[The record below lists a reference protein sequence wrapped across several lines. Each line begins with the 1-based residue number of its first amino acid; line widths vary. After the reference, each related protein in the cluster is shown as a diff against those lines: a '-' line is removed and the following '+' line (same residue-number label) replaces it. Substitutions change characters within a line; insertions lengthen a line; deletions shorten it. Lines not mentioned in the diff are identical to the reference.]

1 MVFLKLLENL
11 RNKTSNLLNSQN
23 FDPVKFSVESAK
35 PGFGDITC
43 NVSFLLSKQL
53 KKSPQEISTKLSKLY
68 QFDDLP
74 QIKNVQA
81 HQSGYLNFEIDY
93 TKFNDD
99 VIPISVQSD
108 YGAIDIGK
116 SEKIVVEH
124 TSVNPN
130 KALHI
135 GHVRNIIL
143 GDVISK
149 ILKKGNYNIKVL
161 NYVDDSG
168 LQVADL
174 IVGFTEL
181 GFSQEPPRNKKF
193 DHYCGDTVYV
203 KTTEKYET
211 DKQLEEKRYH
221 VLKQIEDSSS
231 TISKMAQTIT
241 RKVLDEQLKTVW
253 NLGVFYDCLNFE
265 SQIIHSK
272 LWDKIFE
279 KLKSENQ
286 IKYEETGDNAGCWV
300 IPAEG
305 EDDKIL
311 VRSNGVATY
320 IAKDIPYAAWK
331 LGLVDDPFSYKI
343 HSTQKNTQTLYE
355 TTLDEISDHDDDKL
369 NFSGNKVITVID
381 NRQIRLQKIV
391 SGLMAKFKEE
401 GAYTHLG
408 YESVTL
414 SADAVSSLGK
424 SVQTISESGSKSMKG
439 YSIVND
445 KNTQMS
451 GRKGLYVNADT
462 VLETLTKRV
471 YDESKSRNENL
482 SEPELEKIA
491 NTVAVGT
498 IRYEMIKPDLD
509 KIITFDLKN
518 SLRLEGDTCSY
529 IQYSYARASRILEKT
544 DVQPNFDSGF
554 GLLSSQ
560 HETNLIKKIAMFDV
574 AVNDSVKNFSPKVI
588 AKYSYDLA
596 VTFSSFY
603 EHVKVLASENP
614 ELLNSRLCLVISFQ
628 KTLKSA
634 LGLLGIDAPER
645 M

>member
-1 MVFLKLLENL
+1 MVFLELLENI
-11 RNKTSNLLNSQN
+11 RKKTDKILDSQN
-23 FDPVKFSVESAK
+23 LEPVSFSVESAK

-53 KKSPQEISTKLSKLY
+53 KKSPQDISRELSSLY
-68 QFDDLP
+68 NFDDLST
-74 QIKNVQA
+74 IKNVES
-81 HQSGYLNFEIDY
+81 HPSGYLNFNIDY
-93 TKFNDD
+93 EKFNEI
-99 VIPISVQSD
+99 VISSSLEDD
-108 YGAIDIGK
+108 YGSLDIGNN
-116 SEKIVVEH
+116 EKVVVEH

-130 KALHI
+130 KALHV
-135 GHVRNIIL
+135 GHIRNVIL
-143 GDVISK
+143 GDIISR
-149 ILKKGNYNIKVL
+149 ILRKGNFDVNVL

-168 LQVADL
+168 LQVADI

-181 GFSQEPPRNKKF
+181 DFSQEPPNNEKF

-211 DKQLEEKRYH
+211 DKKLEEKRH
-221 VLKQIEDSSS
+221 EILKQIEDNSSE
-231 TISKMAQTIT
+231 ISKMAQTIT
-241 RKVLDEQLKTVW
+241 RRVLDEQLKTVW

-272 LWDKIFE
+272 LWEKIFE
-279 KLKSENQ
+279 KLKSDNQ
-286 IKYEETGDNAGCWV
+286 IKYEESGDNAGCWV

-343 HSTQKNTQTLYE
+343 HSTQKNSQTLYE
-355 TTLDEISDHDDDKL
+355 TTLDEICDHEDDKL
-369 NFSGNKVITVID
+369 NLSGNKVITVID

-414 SADAVSSLGK
+414 SADTVKSLGL
-424 SVQTISESGSKSMKG
+424 STEGESA
-439 YSIVND
+439 
-445 KNTQMS
+445 QMS

-462 VLETLTKRV
+462 VLENLTKRV
-471 YDESKSRNENL
+471 YDESKSRNDDL
-482 SEPELEKIA
+482 SDAELEKIA
-491 NTVAVGT
+491 KTVAVGT

-529 IQYSYARASRILEKT
+529 IQYSYARASRILEKAQT
-544 DVQPNFDSGF
+544 KPNFDSGSE
-554 GLLSSQ
+554 LLSSE
-560 HETNLIKKIAMFDV
+560 HEKNLIKKIAMFDV
-574 AVNDSVKNFSPKVI
+574 QINDSVKNLSPKVI

-596 VTFSSFY
+596 VAFSSFY
-603 EHVKVLASENP
+603 EHVKVLKSETP
-614 ELLNSRLCLVISFQ
+614 EILNARLYLVISFQ
-628 KTLKSA
+628 KTLKSS
-634 LGLLGIDAPER
+634 LHLLGIDAPEK

>member
-1 MVFLKLLENL
+1 MVFLELLENI
-11 RNKTSNLLNSQN
+11 RKETSKILDSQN
-23 FDPVKFSVESAK
+23 YEPVSFSVESAK

-53 KKSPQEISTKLSKLY
+53 KKSPQEISNEISKLY
-68 QFDDLP
+68 TFENIP
-74 QIKNVQA
+74 QIKNVES
-81 HQSGYLNFEIDY
+81 HPSGYLNFNIDY
-93 TKFNDD
+93 TQFSNL
-99 VIPISVQSD
+99 VIKSSLQEN
-108 YGAIDIGK
+108 YGSLDIGHN
-116 SEKIVVEH
+116 EKIVVEH

-130 KALHI
+130 KALHV
-135 GHVRNIIL
+135 GHIRNVIL
-143 GDVISK
+143 GDIVSK
-149 ILKKGNYNIKVL
+149 ILRKGNFDVKVL

-168 LQVADL
+168 LQVADI

-181 GFSQEPPRNKKF
+181 GFSQEPSGNEKF

-211 DKQLEEKRYH
+211 DKKLEEKRH
-221 VLKQIEDSSS
+221 EILKQIEDSSS
-231 TISKMAQTIT
+231 DISKMAQTIT
-241 RKVLDEQLKTVW
+241 RKVLNEQLKTVW

-272 LWDKIFE
+272 LWEKIFE

-286 IKYEETGDNAGCWV
+286 IKYEEAGDNAGCWV

-331 LGLVDDPFSYKI
+331 LGLVEDPFSYKI
-343 HSTQKNTQTLYE
+343 HSTQKNDQTLYE
-355 TTLDEISDHDDDKL
+355 TTLDEIPDHDDNKL
-369 NFSGNKVITVID
+369 NLSGNKVITVID

-414 SADAVSSLGK
+414 SADTVKSLGL
-424 SVQTISESGSKSMKG
+424 SVDGESA
-439 YSIVND
+439 
-445 KNTQMS
+445 QMS

-482 SEPELEKIA
+482 SESELQNIA
-491 NTVAVGT
+491 NIVAVGT

-544 DVQPNFDSGF
+544 ETKPNFDSGF
-554 GLLSSQ
+554 ELLSS
-560 HETNLIKKIAMFDV
+560 EYEKNLIKKIAMFDV
-574 AVNDSVKNFSPKVI
+574 QVNDSVNNFSPKVI
-588 AKYSYDLA
+588 AKYSYELA

-603 EHVKVLASENP
+603 EHVKVLKSETP
-614 ELLNSRLCLVISFQ
+614 ELLNARLCLVVSFQ
-628 KTLKSA
+628 KTLKSS
-634 LGLLGIDAPER
+634 LGLLGIEAPER

>member
-1 MVFLKLLENL
+1 MVFLELLENI
-11 RNKTSNLLNSQN
+11 RKKTAKILDSQN
-23 FDPVKFSVESAK
+23 LEPVSFSVESAK

-53 KKSPQEISTKLSKLY
+53 KKSPQDISRELSDLY
-68 QFDDLP
+68 NFDDLP
-74 QIKNVQA
+74 EIKNVES
-81 HQSGYLNFEIDY
+81 HPSGYLNFSIDY
-93 TKFNDD
+93 EKFNEI
-99 VIPISVQSD
+99 VISSSLEEN
-108 YGAIDIGK
+108 YGSLDIGNN
-116 SEKIVVEH
+116 EKVVVEH

-130 KALHI
+130 KALHV
-135 GHVRNIIL
+135 GHIRNVIL
-143 GDVISK
+143 GDIVSR
-149 ILKKGNYNIKVL
+149 ILRKGNFDVNVL

-168 LQVADL
+168 LQVADI

-181 GFSQEPPRNKKF
+181 GFSQEPPNNEKF

-211 DKQLEEKRYH
+211 DKQLEEKRH
-221 VLKQIEDSSS
+221 EILKQIEDSSS

-343 HSTQKNTQTLYE
+343 HSTQKNSQTLYE

-369 NFSGNKVITVID
+369 NLSGNKVITVID

-414 SADAVSSLGK
+414 SADTVKSLGL
-424 SVQTISESGSKSMKG
+424 SVDGESA
-439 YSIVND
+439 
-445 KNTQMS
+445 QMS

-482 SEPELEKIA
+482 SESELENIA
-491 NTVAVGT
+491 NIVAVGT

-544 DVQPNFDSGF
+544 ETKPNFDSGF
-554 GLLSSQ
+554 ELLSS
-560 HETNLIKKIAMFDV
+560 EYEKNLIKKIAMFDV
-574 AVNDSVKNFSPKVI
+574 QVNDSVNNFSPKVI

-603 EHVKVLASENP
+603 EHVKVLKSETP
-614 ELLNSRLCLVISFQ
+614 ELLNARLCLVVSFQ
-628 KTLKSA
+628 KTLKSS

>member
-1 MVFLKLLENL
+1 MVFLNLLENI
-11 RNKTSNLLNSQN
+11 RSKTADILKSQN
-23 FDPVKFSVESAK
+23 YTPIQFSVESAK

-53 KKSPQEISTKLSKLY
+53 KKSPQEISIELSKLY
-68 QFDDLP
+68 KFDDLP
-74 QIKNVQA
+74 QIKNVTP
-81 HQSGYLNFEIDY
+81 HPSGYLNFEIDY
-93 TKFNDD
+93 TKFNNI
-99 VIPISVQSD
+99 VLSSSIKEN
-108 YGAIDIGK
+108 YGSLDLGHN
-116 SEKIVVEH
+116 EKIVVEH

-130 KALHI
+130 KALHV
-135 GHVRNIIL
+135 GHIRNVIL
-143 GDVISK
+143 GDIISK
-149 ILKKGNYNIKVL
+149 ILKKGNFDVKVL

-168 LQVADL
+168 LQVADI
-174 IVGFTEL
+174 IVGFKYS
-181 GFSQEPPRNKKF
+181 GFSQEPPNNEKF

-203 KTTEKYET
+203 KTTEKYEA
-211 DKQLEEKRYH
+211 DKQLEEKRH
-221 VLKQIEDSSS
+221 EILKQIEDNSSD
-231 TISKMAQTIT
+231 ISKMAKTIT
-241 RKVLDEQLKTVW
+241 RRVLDEQLKTVW

-272 LWDKIFE
+272 LWETIFE
-279 KLKSENQ
+279 KLKSDNQ
-286 IKYEETGDNAGCWV
+286 IKFEESGDNAGCWI

-331 LGLVDDPFSYKI
+331 LGLVNDPFSYKVFT
-343 HSTQKNTQTLYE
+343 TQKNSQTLYE
-355 TTLDEISDHDDDKL
+355 TTLDVVDDNVDKQD
-369 NFSGNKVITVID
+369 FSGNKVITVID

-391 SGLMAKFKEE
+391 SSLMAKFKEDD
-401 GAYTHLG
+401 AYTHLG

-414 SADAVSSLGK
+414 SADTVKSLGL
-424 SVQTISESGSKSMKG
+424 SVDGDSA
-439 YSIVND
+439 
-445 KNTQMS
+445 QMS

-471 YDESKSRNENL
+471 YNESKSRNDDL
-482 SEPELEKIA
+482 SDDALEQIA
-491 NTVAVGT
+491 KTVAVGT

-544 DVQPNFDSGF
+544 QTTPNFDSGSE
-554 GLLSSQ
+554 LLISDF
-560 HETNLIKKIAMFDV
+560 EKNLIKKIAMFDV
-574 AVNDSVKNFSPKVI
+574 RVNDSVKNLSPKVI

-596 VTFSSFY
+596 VAFSSFY
-603 EHVKVLASENP
+603 EHVKVLASETP
-614 ELLNSRLCLVISFQ
+614 ELLNARLCLVVSFQ
-628 KTLKSA
+628 KTLMLS

>member
-1 MVFLKLLENL
+1 MVFLELLENI
-11 RNKTSNLLNSQN
+11 RKKTAEILDSQN
-23 FDPVKFSVESAK
+23 LTSVPFSVEAAK
-35 PGFGDITC
+35 SGFGDITC

-53 KKSPQEISTKLSKLY
+53 KKSPQDISKDLSKLY
-68 QFDDLP
+68 KFDDLP
-74 QIKNVQA
+74 EIKNVES
-81 HQSGYLNFEIDY
+81 HPSGYLNFNIDY
-93 TKFNDD
+93 AKFNGG
-99 VIPISVQSD
+99 VISKSLKEN
-108 YGAIDIGK
+108 YGFLNLGNN
-116 SEKIVVEH
+116 EKIVVEH

-130 KALHI
+130 KALHV
-135 GHVRNIIL
+135 GHVRNVIL
-143 GDVISK
+143 GDIISK
-149 ILKKGNYNIKVL
+149 ILRKGNFDVNVL

-168 LQVADL
+168 LQVADI

-181 GFSQEPPRNKKF
+181 GFSQEPPNNEKF

-211 DKQLEEKRYH
+211 DKKLEEKRH
-221 VLKQIEDSSS
+221 EILKQIEDNTSD
-231 TISKMAQTIT
+231 ISKMAQSIT
-241 RKVLDEQLKTVW
+241 RKVLNEQLKTVW
-253 NLGVFYDCLNFE
+253 NLGVFYDCLNYE

-272 LWDKIFE
+272 LWEKIFE
-279 KLKSENQ
+279 KLKSDNQ
-286 IKYEETGDNAGCWV
+286 IKYEESGDNAGCWV
-300 IPAEG
+300 IPADG

-343 HSTQKNTQTLYE
+343 HSTQKNSQTLYE
-355 TTLDEISDHDDDKL
+355 TTLDDITDENQL
-369 NFSGNKVITVID
+369 NLSGKKVITVID

-391 SGLMAKFKEE
+391 SSLMAKFKEE

-414 SADAVSSLGK
+414 SADTVKSLGLT
-424 SVQTISESGSKSMKG
+424 VDGESA
-439 YSIVND
+439 
-445 KNTQMS
+445 QMS

-471 YDESKSRNENL
+471 YDESKSRNDDL
-482 SEPELEKIA
+482 SESELQKIA

-544 DVQPNFDSGF
+544 ESKPNFDSEF
-554 GLLSSQ
+554 EVLSS
-560 HETNLIKKIAMFDV
+560 EYEKNLIKKIAMFDV
-574 AVNDSVKNFSPKVI
+574 QINDSVNNLSPKVI

-603 EHVKVLASENP
+603 EHVKVLKSETS
-614 ELLNSRLCLVISFQ
+614 ELLNARLCLVVSFQ
-628 KTLKSA
+628 KTLKSS
-634 LGLLGIDAPER
+634 LGLLGIDAPEK

>member
-1 MVFLKLLENL
+1 MVFLELLENI
-11 RNKTSNLLNSQN
+11 RKETSKILDSQN
-23 FDPVKFSVESAK
+23 YEPVSFSVESAK

-53 KKSPQEISTKLSKLY
+53 KKSPQEISNEISKLY
-68 QFDDLP
+68 TFDNIP
-74 QIKNVQA
+74 QIKNVES
-81 HQSGYLNFEIDY
+81 HPSGDLNFNIDY
-93 TKFNDD
+93 TQFSNL
-99 VIPISVQSD
+99 VISSSLQEN
-108 YGAIDIGK
+108 YGSLDIGHN
-116 SEKIVVEH
+116 EKIVVEH

-130 KALHI
+130 KALHV
-135 GHVRNIIL
+135 GHIRNVIL
-143 GDVISK
+143 GDIVSK
-149 ILKKGNYNIKVL
+149 ILRKGNFDVKVL

-168 LQVADL
+168 LQVADI

-181 GFSQEPPRNKKF
+181 GFSQEPPGNEKF

-211 DKQLEEKRYH
+211 DKKLEEKRH
-221 VLKQIEDSSS
+221 EILKQIEDSSS
-231 TISKMAQTIT
+231 DISKMAQTIT
-241 RKVLDEQLKTVW
+241 RKVLNEQLKTVW

-272 LWDKIFE
+272 LWEKIFE

-286 IKYEETGDNAGCWV
+286 IKYEEAGDNAGCWV

-331 LGLVDDPFSYKI
+331 LGLVEDPFSYKI
-343 HSTQKNTQTLYE
+343 NSTQKNDQTLYE
-355 TTLDEISDHDDDKL
+355 TTLDEIPDHDDNKL
-369 NFSGNKVITVID
+369 NLSGNKVITVID

-414 SADAVSSLGK
+414 SADTVKSLGL
-424 SVQTISESGSKSMKG
+424 SVDGESA
-439 YSIVND
+439 
-445 KNTQMS
+445 QMS

-482 SEPELEKIA
+482 SESELQNIA
-491 NTVAVGT
+491 NIVAVGT

-544 DVQPNFDSGF
+544 ETKPNFDSGF
-554 GLLSSQ
+554 ELLSS
-560 HETNLIKKIAMFDV
+560 EYEKNLIKKIAMFDV
-574 AVNDSVKNFSPKVI
+574 QVNDSVNNFSPKVI
-588 AKYSYDLA
+588 AKYSYELA

-603 EHVKVLASENP
+603 EHVKVLKSETP
-614 ELLNSRLCLVISFQ
+614 ELLNARLCLVVSFQ
-628 KTLKSA
+628 KTLKSS

>member
-1 MVFLKLLENL
+1 MVFLELLENI
-11 RNKTSNLLNSQN
+11 RKETSKILDSQN
-23 FDPVKFSVESAK
+23 YEPVSFSVESAK

-53 KKSPQEISTKLSKLY
+53 KKSPQEISNEISKLY
-68 QFDDLP
+68 TFDNMP
-74 QIKNVQA
+74 QIKNVES
-81 HQSGYLNFEIDY
+81 HPSGYLNFNIDY
-93 TKFNDD
+93 TQFSNL
-99 VIPISVQSD
+99 VIKSSLQEN
-108 YGAIDIGK
+108 YGSLDIGHN
-116 SEKIVVEH
+116 EKIVVEH

-130 KALHI
+130 KALHV
-135 GHVRNIIL
+135 GHIRNVIL
-143 GDVISK
+143 GDIVSK
-149 ILKKGNYNIKVL
+149 ILRKGNFDVKVL

-168 LQVADL
+168 LQVADI

-181 GFSQEPPRNKKF
+181 GFSQEPSGNEKF

-211 DKQLEEKRYH
+211 DKKLEEKRH
-221 VLKQIEDSSS
+221 EILKQIEDSSS
-231 TISKMAQTIT
+231 EISKMAQTIT
-241 RKVLDEQLKTVW
+241 RKVLNEQLKTVW

-272 LWDKIFE
+272 LWEKIFE

-286 IKYEETGDNAGCWV
+286 IKYEEAGDNAGCWV

-331 LGLVDDPFSYKI
+331 LGLVEDPFSYKI
-343 HSTQKNTQTLYE
+343 HSTQKNDQTLYE
-355 TTLDEISDHDDDKL
+355 TTLDEIPDHDDNKL
-369 NFSGNKVITVID
+369 NLSGNKVITVID

-414 SADAVSSLGK
+414 SADTVKSLGL
-424 SVQTISESGSKSMKG
+424 SVDGESA
-439 YSIVND
+439 
-445 KNTQMS
+445 QMS

-482 SEPELEKIA
+482 SESELQNIA
-491 NTVAVGT
+491 NIVAVGT

-544 DVQPNFDSGF
+544 ETKPNFDSGF
-554 GLLSSQ
+554 ELLSS
-560 HETNLIKKIAMFDV
+560 EYEKNLIKKIAMFDV
-574 AVNDSVKNFSPKVI
+574 QVNDSVNNFSPKVI
-588 AKYSYDLA
+588 AKYSYELA

-603 EHVKVLASENP
+603 EHVKVLKSETP
-614 ELLNSRLCLVISFQ
+614 ELLNARLCLVVSFQ
-628 KTLKSA
+628 KTLKSS

>member
-1 MVFLKLLENL
+1 MVFLELLENI
-11 RNKTSNLLNSQN
+11 RKETSKILDSQN
-23 FDPVKFSVESAK
+23 YEPVSFSVESAK

-53 KKSPQEISTKLSKLY
+53 KKSPQEISNEISKLY
-68 QFDDLP
+68 TFENIP
-74 QIKNVQA
+74 QIKNVES
-81 HQSGYLNFEIDY
+81 HPSGYLNFNIDY
-93 TKFNDD
+93 TQFSNL
-99 VIPISVQSD
+99 VIKSSLQEN
-108 YGAIDIGK
+108 YGSLDIGHN
-116 SEKIVVEH
+116 EKIVVEH

-130 KALHI
+130 KALHV
-135 GHVRNIIL
+135 GHIRNVIL
-143 GDVISK
+143 GDIVSK
-149 ILKKGNYNIKVL
+149 ILRKGNFDVKVL

-168 LQVADL
+168 LQVADI

-181 GFSQEPPRNKKF
+181 GFSQEPPGNEKF

-211 DKQLEEKRYH
+211 DKKLEEKRH
-221 VLKQIEDSSS
+221 EILKQIEDSSS
-231 TISKMAQTIT
+231 DISKMAQTIT
-241 RKVLDEQLKTVW
+241 RKVLNEQLKTVW

-272 LWDKIFE
+272 LWEKIFE

-286 IKYEETGDNAGCWV
+286 IKYEEAGDNAGCWV

-331 LGLVDDPFSYKI
+331 LGLVEDPFSYKI
-343 HSTQKNTQTLYE
+343 HSTQKNDQTLYE
-355 TTLDEISDHDDDKL
+355 TTLDEIPDHDDNKL
-369 NFSGNKVITVID
+369 NLSGNKVITVID

-414 SADAVSSLGK
+414 SADTVKSLGL
-424 SVQTISESGSKSMKG
+424 SVDGESA
-439 YSIVND
+439 
-445 KNTQMS
+445 QMS

-482 SEPELEKIA
+482 SESELQNIA
-491 NTVAVGT
+491 NIVAVGT

-544 DVQPNFDSGF
+544 ETKPNFDSGF
-554 GLLSSQ
+554 ELLSS
-560 HETNLIKKIAMFDV
+560 EYEKNLIKKIAMYDV
-574 AVNDSVKNFSPKVI
+574 QVNDSVNNFSPKVI
-588 AKYSYDLA
+588 AKYSYELA

-603 EHVKVLASENP
+603 EHVKVLKSETP
-614 ELLNSRLCLVISFQ
+614 ELLNARLCLVVSFQ
-628 KTLKSA
+628 KTLKSS

>member
-1 MVFLKLLENL
+1 MVFLKLLENI
-11 RNKTSNLLNSQN
+11 RSKTTEILDTKNYE
-23 FDPVKFSVESAK
+23 PVQFSVESAK

-43 NVSFLLSKQL
+43 NVPFLLSKQL
-53 KKSPQEISTKLSKLY
+53 KKSPQEISNELSQMY
-68 QFDDLP
+68 NFDDMP
-74 QIKNVQA
+74 QIKNVEP
-81 HQSGYLNFEIDY
+81 HPSGYLNFSIDY
-93 TKFNDD
+93 TKFNNL
-99 VIPISVQSD
+99 VISLSLQEN
-108 YGAIDIGK
+108 YGKLEFGNN
-116 SEKIVVEH
+116 EKIVVEH

-130 KALHI
+130 KALHV
-135 GHVRNIIL
+135 GHIRNIIL
-143 GDVISK
+143 GDVVSK
-149 ILKKGNYNIKVL
+149 ILKKANYDVKIL

-168 LQVADL
+168 LQVAD
-174 IVGFTEL
+174 IIIGFTEL
-181 GFSQEPPRNKKF
+181 GFSQESPDNEKF

-203 KTTEKYET
+203 KTTEKYES
-211 DKQLEEKRYH
+211 DKELEGKRH
-221 VLKQIEDSSS
+221 EILKQIEDRSSEV
-231 TISKMAQTIT
+231 SKIAQTIT
-241 RKVLDEQLKTVW
+241 RKVLNEQLKTVW

-272 LWDKIFE
+272 LWETIFE
-279 KLKSENQ
+279 KLKSDNQ
-286 IKYEETGDNAGCWV
+286 IKYEDEGDNAGCWV
-300 IPAEG
+300 IPADG

-331 LGLVDDPFSYKI
+331 LGLVDDPFYYKI
-343 HSTQKNTQTLYE
+343 HSTQKNSQILYE
-355 TTLDEISDHDDDKL
+355 TTLDGNDKL
-369 NFSGNKVITVID
+369 NFSGSKVITVID

-414 SADAVSSLGK
+414 SADTVKSLGL
-424 SVQTISESGSKSMKG
+424 SVDGES
-439 YSIVND
+439 
-445 KNTQMS
+445 TQMS

-482 SEPELEKIA
+482 SESELQNIA

-544 DVQPNFDSGF
+544 QTKPNFNSGF
-554 GLLSSQ
+554 ELLSSE
-560 HETNLIKKIAMFDV
+560 HEKNLIKKISMFDV
-574 AVNDSVKNFSPKVI
+574 HVNDSVNNLSPKVI
-588 AKYSYDLA
+588 AKYSYELA

-603 EHVKVLASENP
+603 EHVKVLASETP
-614 ELLNSRLCLVISFQ
+614 ELLNARLCLVVSFQ
-628 KTLKSA
+628 KTLKTS
-634 LGLLGIDAPER
+634 LDLLGIDAPER

>member
-1 MVFLKLLENL
+1 MVFLKLLENI
-11 RNKTSNLLNSQN
+11 RSKTTEILDTKNYE
-23 FDPVKFSVESAK
+23 PVQFSVESAK

-43 NVSFLLSKQL
+43 NVPFLLSKQL
-53 KKSPQEISTKLSKLY
+53 KKSPQEISNELSQMY
-68 QFDDLP
+68 NFDDMP
-74 QIKNVQA
+74 QIKNVEP
-81 HQSGYLNFEIDY
+81 HPSGYLNFSIDY
-93 TKFNDD
+93 TKFNNL
-99 VIPISVQSD
+99 VISLSLQEN
-108 YGAIDIGK
+108 YGKLEFGNN
-116 SEKIVVEH
+116 EKIVVEH

-130 KALHI
+130 KALHV
-135 GHVRNIIL
+135 GHIRNIIL
-143 GDVISK
+143 GDVVSK
-149 ILKKGNYNIKVL
+149 ILKKANYDVKVL

-168 LQVADL
+168 LQVADI

-181 GFSQEPPRNKKF
+181 GFSQESPDNEKF

-203 KTTEKYET
+203 KTTEKYES
-211 DKQLEEKRYH
+211 DNELEGKRH
-221 VLKQIEDSSS
+221 EILKQIEDRSSEV
-231 TISKMAQTIT
+231 SKIAQTIT
-241 RKVLDEQLKTVW
+241 RKVLNEQLKTVW

-272 LWDKIFE
+272 LWETIFE
-279 KLKSENQ
+279 KLKSDNQ
-286 IKYEETGDNAGCWV
+286 IKYEDEGDNAGCWV
-300 IPAEG
+300 IPADG

-331 LGLVDDPFSYKI
+331 LGLVDDPFYYKI
-343 HSTQKNTQTLYE
+343 HSTQKNSQTLYE
-355 TTLDEISDHDDDKL
+355 TSLDGDNKL
-369 NFSGNKVITVID
+369 NFSGSKVITVID

-414 SADAVSSLGK
+414 SADTVKSLGL
-424 SVQTISESGSKSMKG
+424 SVDGESA
-439 YSIVND
+439 
-445 KNTQMS
+445 QMS

-471 YDESKSRNENL
+471 YDESKSRNETL
-482 SEPELEKIA
+482 SESELQNIA
-491 NTVAVGT
+491 NIVAVGT

-544 DVQPNFDSGF
+544 DAKPNFDLGF
-554 GLLSSQ
+554 ELLSSEY
-560 HETNLIKKIAMFDV
+560 ETNLIKKIAMFDV
-574 AVNDSVKNFSPKVI
+574 QVNDAVNNLSPKVI

-603 EHVKVLASENP
+603 EHVKVLTSETP
-614 ELLNSRLCLVISFQ
+614 ELLNARLCLVVSFQ
-628 KTLKSA
+628 KTLKAS
-634 LGLLGIDAPER
+634 LCLLGIDAPER

>member
-1 MVFLKLLENL
+1 MVFLELLENI
-11 RNKTSNLLNSQN
+11 RKETSKILDSQN
-23 FDPVKFSVESAK
+23 YEPVSFSVESAK

-53 KKSPQEISTKLSKLY
+53 KKSPQEISNEISKLY
-68 QFDDLP
+68 TFENIP
-74 QIKNVQA
+74 QIKNVES
-81 HQSGYLNFEIDY
+81 HPSGYLNFNIDY
-93 TKFNDD
+93 TQFSNL
-99 VIPISVQSD
+99 VISSSLQEN
-108 YGAIDIGK
+108 YGSLDIGHN
-116 SEKIVVEH
+116 EKIVVEH

-130 KALHI
+130 KALHV
-135 GHVRNIIL
+135 GHIRNVIL
-143 GDVISK
+143 GDIVSK
-149 ILKKGNYNIKVL
+149 ILRKGNFDVKVL

-168 LQVADL
+168 LQVADI

-181 GFSQEPPRNKKF
+181 GFSQEPPKNEKF

-211 DKQLEEKRYH
+211 DKKLEEKRH
-221 VLKQIEDSSS
+221 EILKQIEDSSS
-231 TISKMAQTIT
+231 DISKMAQTIT
-241 RKVLDEQLKTVW
+241 RKVLNEQLKTVW

-272 LWDKIFE
+272 LWEKIFE

-286 IKYEETGDNAGCWV
+286 IKYEEAGDNAGCWV

-331 LGLVDDPFSYKI
+331 LGLVEDPFSYKI
-343 HSTQKNTQTLYE
+343 HSTQKNDQTLYE
-355 TTLDEISDHDDDKL
+355 TTLDEIPDHDDNKL
-369 NFSGNKVITVID
+369 NLSGNKVITVID

-414 SADAVSSLGK
+414 SADTVKSLGL
-424 SVQTISESGSKSMKG
+424 SVDGESA
-439 YSIVND
+439 
-445 KNTQMS
+445 QMS

-482 SEPELEKIA
+482 SKSELQNIA
-491 NTVAVGT
+491 NIVAVGT

-544 DVQPNFDSGF
+544 ETKPNFDSGF
-554 GLLSSQ
+554 ELLSS
-560 HETNLIKKIAMFDV
+560 EYEKNLIKKIAMFDV
-574 AVNDSVKNFSPKVI
+574 QVNDSVNNFSPKVI
-588 AKYSYDLA
+588 AKYSYELA

-603 EHVKVLASENP
+603 EHVKVLKSETP
-614 ELLNSRLCLVISFQ
+614 ELLNARLCLVVSFQ
-628 KTLKSA
+628 KTLKSS

>member
-1 MVFLKLLENL
+1 MVFLELLENI
-11 RNKTSNLLNSQN
+11 RKKTTEILDSQN
-23 FDPVKFSVESAK
+23 FTPVSFAVEAAK

-53 KKSPQEISTKLSKLY
+53 KKSPQDISTELSKLY
-68 QFDDLP
+68 KFDDLP
-74 QIKNVQA
+74 EIKNVTP
-81 HQSGYLNFEIDY
+81 HPSGYLNFSIDY
-93 TKFNDD
+93 EKFNNI
-99 VIPISVQSD
+99 VIPSSLEEN
-108 YGAIDIGK
+108 YGSLNLGNN
-116 SEKIVVEH
+116 EKIVVEH

-130 KALHI
+130 KALHV
-135 GHVRNIIL
+135 GHIRNVIL
-143 GDVISK
+143 GDIISK
-149 ILKKGNYNIKVL
+149 ILRKGNFDVKVL

-168 LQVADL
+168 LQVADI

-181 GFSQEPPRNKKF
+181 GFSQEPPNNEKF

-211 DKQLEEKRYH
+211 DKKLEEKRH
-221 VLKQIEDSSS
+221 EILKQIEDGSSQV
-231 TISKMAQTIT
+231 SKMAQSIT

-272 LWDKIFE
+272 LWEKIFE
-279 KLKSENQ
+279 KLKSDNQ
-286 IKYEETGDNAGCWV
+286 IKFEASGDNAGCWV

-343 HSTQKNTQTLYE
+343 HSTQKNSQTLYE
-355 TTLDEISDHDDDKL
+355 TTLDEICDHDDDKICL
-369 NFSGNKVITVID
+369 SGNKVITVID

-414 SADAVSSLGK
+414 SADTVKSLGL
-424 SVQTISESGSKSMKG
+424 SVDGESA
-439 YSIVND
+439 
-445 KNTQMS
+445 QMS

-471 YDESKSRNENL
+471 YDESKSRNEDL
-482 SEPELEKIA
+482 SESELEKIA
-491 NTVAVGT
+491 NIVAVGT

-529 IQYSYARASRILEKT
+529 IQYSYARASRILEKM
-544 DVQPNFDSGF
+544 DAKPNFDTGF
-554 GLLSSQ
+554 EILSS
-560 HETNLIKKIAMFDV
+560 EYEKNLIKKIAMFDV
-574 AVNDSVKNFSPKVI
+574 QINDSVNNLSPKVI

-603 EHVKVLASENP
+603 EHVKVLKSETS
-614 ELLNSRLCLVISFQ
+614 ELLNARLCLVISFQ
-628 KTLKSA
+628 KTLKSS

>member
-1 MVFLKLLENL
+1 MVFLELLENI
-11 RNKTSNLLNSQN
+11 RKKTIEILDSQN
-23 FDPVKFSVESAK
+23 YTHVTFAVEAAK

-53 KKSPQEISTKLSKLY
+53 KKSPQEISNKLSKLY
-68 QFDDLP
+68 NFDDLP
-74 QIKNVQA
+74 EIKIVES
-81 HQSGYLNFEIDY
+81 HPSGYLNFSIDY
-93 TKFNDD
+93 AKFNHI
-99 VIPISVQSD
+99 VISSSLEENH
-108 YGAIDIGK
+108 GSLNLGNN
-116 SEKIVVEH
+116 EKIVVEH

-130 KALHI
+130 KALHV
-135 GHVRNIIL
+135 GHIRNVIL
-143 GDVISK
+143 GDIISK
-149 ILKKGNYNIKVL
+149 ILRKGNFDVKVL

-168 LQVADL
+168 LQVADI

-181 GFSQEPPRNKKF
+181 GFSQDPPNNEKF

-211 DKQLEEKRYH
+211 DKKLEEKRH
-221 VLKQIEDSSS
+221 EILKQIEDSSS
-231 TISKMAQTIT
+231 DISKMAQSIT

-279 KLKSENQ
+279 KLKSDDQ
-286 IKYEETGDNAGCWV
+286 IKYEESGDHAGCWI

-343 HSTQKNTQTLYE
+343 HSTQKNSQTLYE
-355 TTLDEISDHDDDKL
+355 TTLDEICDHDDDKL
-369 NFSGNKVITVID
+369 NLSGNKVITVID

-401 GAYTHLG
+401 GSYIHLG

-414 SADAVSSLGK
+414 SADTVKSLGL
-424 SVQTISESGSKSMKG
+424 SVDGESA
-439 YSIVND
+439 
-445 KNTQMS
+445 QMS

-471 YDESKSRNENL
+471 YDESKSRNEDL
-482 SEPELEKIA
+482 SESELEKIA
-491 NTVAVGT
+491 KTVAVGT

-529 IQYSYARASRILEKT
+529 IQYSYARATRILEKT
-544 DVQPNFDSGF
+544 EIKPNFDSGLE
-554 GLLSSQ
+554 LLSSEY
-560 HETNLIKKIAMFDV
+560 ETNLIKKIAMFDV
-574 AVNDSVKNFSPKVI
+574 HIKDSVNNLSPKVI

-603 EHVKVLASENP
+603 EHVKVLKSETS
-614 ELLNSRLCLVISFQ
+614 ELLNARLCLVISFQ
-628 KTLKSA
+628 KTLKSS
-634 LGLLGIDAPER
+634 LVLLGIDAPER

>member
-1 MVFLKLLENL
+1 MVFLKLFENI
-11 RNKTSNLLNSQN
+11 RSKTAEILDAKNYE
-23 FDPVKFSVESAK
+23 PVKFSVESAK

-43 NVSFLLSKQL
+43 NVPFLLSKQL
-53 KKSPQEISTKLSKLY
+53 KKSPQEISRELSTMY
-68 QFDDLP
+68 NFDDMS
-74 QIKNVQA
+74 QIKNVEP
-81 HQSGYLNFEIDY
+81 HPSGYLNFSIDY
-93 TKFNDD
+93 TKFNNL
-99 VIPISVQSD
+99 VISLSLQEN
-108 YGAIDIGK
+108 YGALEFGNN
-116 SEKIVVEH
+116 EKIVVEH

-130 KALHI
+130 KALHV
-135 GHVRNIIL
+135 GHIRNIIL
-143 GDVISK
+143 GDVVSK
-149 ILKKGNYNIKVL
+149 ILKKANYDVKVL

-168 LQVADL
+168 LQVADI

-181 GFSQEPPRNKKF
+181 GFSQESPDNEKF

-203 KTTEKYET
+203 KTTEKYES
-211 DKQLEEKRYH
+211 DKELEGKRH
-221 VLKQIEDSSS
+221 EILKQIEDSSS
-231 TISKMAQTIT
+231 EVSKIAQTIT
-241 RKVLDEQLKTVW
+241 RKVLNEQLKTVW

-272 LWDKIFE
+272 LWETIFE
-279 KLKSENQ
+279 KLKFDNQ
-286 IKYEETGDNAGCWV
+286 IKYEDDGDNAGCWV
-300 IPAEG
+300 IPTDG

-331 LGLVDDPFSYKI
+331 LGLVDDPFHYKI
-343 HSTQKNTQTLYE
+343 HSTQKNSQTLYE
-355 TTLDEISDHDDDKL
+355 TTLDGDNKL
-369 NFSGNKVITVID
+369 NFSGSKVITVID

-414 SADAVSSLGK
+414 SADTVKSLGL
-424 SVQTISESGSKSMKG
+424 SVDGES
-439 YSIVND
+439 
-445 KNTQMS
+445 TQMS
-451 GRKGLYVNADT
+451 GRKGLYVNADI

-471 YDESKSRNENL
+471 FDESKSRNKNL
-482 SEPELEKIA
+482 SESELQNIA
-491 NTVAVGT
+491 NIVAVGT

-544 DVQPNFDSGF
+544 DTKPNFDSGF
-554 GLLSSQ
+554 ELLSSEY
-560 HETNLIKKIAMFDV
+560 ETNLIKKIAMFDV
-574 AVNDSVKNFSPKVI
+574 HVNDSVNNLSPKVI
-588 AKYSYDLA
+588 AKYSYELA

-603 EHVKVLASENP
+603 EHVKVLASETP
-614 ELLNSRLCLVISFQ
+614 ELLNARLCLVVSFQ
-628 KTLKSA
+628 KTLKAS